1 MKTFDG
7 ARDTTDRDLVER
19 VAATLELPR
28 DVVDQAALQRWLAG
42 LGTRDWALD
51 ERHAQHYR
59 LRHSSSG
66 CKADVLVL
74 PVDPNHPRYPNVMA
88 DDTAQ
93 QPHLFSTVRLY
104 GPAGRDVIADANL
117 VTPRPDGS
125 VSWVLNHP
133 IAADDGGAGTD
144 AAAQT
149 STTTA
154 NPFQRR
160 ALFARSVG
168 GVGGPRT
175 VALIAVGVA
184 LIGAAGLVAVRRS
197 RSTEDDDR

>member
-1 MKTFDG
+1 MKMFNG
-7 ARDTTDRDLVER
+7 VKDTTDRGLVER

-28 DVVDQAALQRWLAG
+28 DVVDQAALQRWLDG
-42 LGTRDWALD
+42 LGTRDWTLD
-51 ERHAQHYR
+51 ERHDQHYR

-66 CKADVLVL
+66 CRADVLVL
-74 PVDPNHPRYPNVMA
+74 PVDPDHPRYPDVMA

-93 QPHLFSTVRLY
+93 RPHLFSTVRLY
-104 GPAGRDVIADANL
+104 GPADHDFIADANL
-117 VTPRPDGS
+117 VTPQPDGS

-133 IAADDGGAGTD
+133 IVADDGGAGTD

-168 GVGGPRT
+168 GVGEPRT
-175 VALIAVGVA
+175 VALITVGVA
-184 LIGAAGLVAVRRS
+184 LIGVAGLVAVRRS